1 MEGQG
6 YKLDRNILAEDNE
19 STIRMSNNGKDSCTS
34 NSKHIAIKYF
44 WVTDRIKNGN
54 IVITHCP
61 TKQMIADYFTKPLQ
75 GELFC
80 MFRDVI
86 MGWTHVSH
94 VYTSYHATKEHV
106 GNNGIHATEKE
117 KRIFEHDNNEKENS
131 KGILA
136 AHKMTTHVKK
146 KTYAEAV
153 KKQNSEILRTQN
165 EIATLVVPDESRKY
179 ETSGKQEVTTHESAG
194 ESAGSC
200 NA

>member
-1 MEGQG
+1 MDKHEHQP
-6 YKLDRNILAEDNE
+6 
-19 STIRMSNNGKDSCTS
+19 STIGMHDHGK
-34 NSKHIAIKYF
+34 
-44 WVTDRIKNGN
+44 GN
-54 IVITHCP
+54 VLEI
-61 TKQMIADYFTKPLQ
+61 M
-75 GELFC
+75 EL
-80 MFRDVI
+80 MRL
-86 MGWTHVSH
+86 
-94 VYTSYHATKEHV
+94 K
-106 GNNGIHATEKE
+106 KE